1 MFPSF
6 DVQIP
11 YNVYMIDAYTN
22 YAASA
27 IAAGNILRSL
37 AAALL
42 PLVGIPLYNALGYGW
57 GNSLLAFI
65 SLGLGGMSL
74 IFLRYGEEWRQKF
87 SIQFD

>member
-1 MFPSF
+1 
-6 DVQIP
+6 
-11 YNVYMIDAYTN
+11 MIDAYTK

-37 AAALL
+37 SAALL
-42 PLVGIPLYNALGYGW
+42 PLVGLPMYNRLGYGW

-65 SLGLGGMSL
+65 SLGLGGMF
-74 IFLRYGEEWRQKF
+74 IVFRRYGEQWRKRF